1 LIALGIAAIAT
12 SAVLPAG
19 AMAARNT
26 NTDPRF
32 APLDLPNP
40 LAERQANLKA
50 EAQQAVLKGQAKA
63 VGKNKVV
70 KLGKKKYVQLAFQ
83 GEDKILTTLSDFSN
97 VSHSSYPGG
106 LPGPVHNN
114 IPQPDRSVDNT
125 TIWAPDF
132 NQSYYQNLLFNK
144 NQNPS
149 MANWYLTQSSGQYSV
164 TGSVSDWTT
173 VTYNE
178 ARYGRNVGGDIVST
192 NVWQFVNDSADA
204 FWNNLVAQQGSV
216 AAANAYLAQFD
227 VWDRYD
233 YDGDGNVNEPD
244 GYIDHYQAIHAG
256 QGEETG
262 GGAQGADAIWSHRW
276 YAYYAGG
283 GPDAMFGSP
292 HNFGGVKLG
301 GSNLWIGDYTIEPEN
316 GGVGVFTHEFG
327 HDLGLPDEY
336 DTSGNVG
343 GAENSTGWWTNWS
356 QGSYGTIDENGL
368 GMYPVS
374 MTDWERFQLGFLDNY
389 AVAYAGDHGKFKL
402 GPSEYNTK
410 KAQAMFVVLPD
421 KQVSTNIGAPAAG
434 TQYYYS
440 GAANNLDTT
449 MTRDMNLPAN
459 AQLSAKVRYSIESGY
474 DFAYLMVDGTRVDTS
489 LSNSVVVPEGI
500 DGNSGGNWV
509 DLTADLSAF
518 PAGTHE
524 IGFGY
529 QTDVGA
535 QGDGDGSAAGFAIDE
550 ISITGQP
557 VDGAE
562 TDTGWAYSTN
572 DPSAGFHRTSGAE
585 ISSYFNAYVIES
597 RSYQLSDV
605 SLLKGPY
612 NFLAPS
618 TTKVEH
624 FPYQDGVLIWYW
636 DDTYRAGRENNVG
649 DHPGHGWIL
658 PVDSHPGIMT
668 WADDGSQIRPRI
680 QSYDATFTNK
690 KTEAITLHNPATGVA
705 MKFKSLPG
713 VTTFNDTLRDPDG
726 TSIYWTPTAASD
738 GRWKAGWNSVDVPNT
753 GTVIKVSITGNKGDV
768 DIQLN

>member
-19 AMAARNT
+19 AMAARN
-26 NTDPRF
+26 NSTDPRF

-70 KLGKKKYVQLAFQ
+70 KVGKKKYVQLAFQ

-97 VSHSSYPGG
+97 VSHPSYPGG

-125 TIWAPDF
+125 TIWNSDF

-164 TGSVSDWTT
+164 TGYVSDWTT

-192 NVWQFVNDSADA
+192 NVWRFVNDSADA
-204 FWNNLVAQQGSV
+204 WWNNLVAQQGSV
-216 AAANAYLAQFD
+216 AAANAFLAQFD

-233 YDGDGNVNEPD
+233 YDGDGNFNEPD

-262 GGAQGADAIWSHRW
+262 GGDQGSDAIWSHRW

-283 GPDAMFGSP
+283 GPDAGSP
-292 HNFGGVKLG
+292 HNFGGVQLG
-301 GSNLWIGDYTIEPEN
+301 GSNYWVGDYTIEPEN

-343 GAENSTGWWTNWS
+343 GAENSTAWWTNWS
-356 QGSYGTIDENGL
+356 QGSYGTVDENGL
-368 GMYPVS
+368 GMNPVS
-374 MTDWERFQLGFLDNY
+374 MTDWERWQLGFISNY
-389 AVAYAGDHGKFKL
+389 AVAFAGDHGKFKL
-402 GPSEYNTK
+402 GPSEYNTS
-410 KAQAMFVVLPD
+410 KAQVLFVVLPD
-421 KQVSTNIGAPAAG
+421 KEVATDIGPAAAG
-434 TQYYYS
+434 TEYYYS
-440 GAANNLDTT
+440 GAENSLDTT
-449 MTRDMNLPAN
+449 MTRSVTLPAN

-474 DFAYLMVDGTRVDTS
+474 DFAYLMVDGTPHATN
-489 LSNSVVVPEGI
+489 LSNSAVLAEGI

-509 DLTADLSAF
+509 DLTADLSDI

-529 QTDVGA
+529 QTDTGV
-535 QGDGDGSAAGFAIDE
+535 QGDGDGSAAGFALDE
-550 ISITGQP
+550 LAITGQP
-557 VDGAE
+557 TDGAE
-562 TDTGWAYSTN
+562 TDPGWTYTSN
-572 DPSAGFHRTSGAE
+572 SDSAGFHRTNGSE
-585 ISSYFNAYVIES
+585 TSLYFNAYVVES

-612 NFLAPS
+612 NFTSA
-618 TTKVEH
+618 TKVEH

-636 DDTYRAGRENNVG
+636 DDEYRAGRENNVG

-668 WADDGSQIRPRI
+668 WADDGSQMRPRI
-680 QSYDATFTNK
+680 QSYDATFTNA
-690 KTEAITLHNPATGVA
+690 KTDAITLHNPATGVA
-705 MKFKSLPG
+705 TKLKSLNG
-713 VTTFNDTLRDPDG
+713 VTTFNDSLRDSDG
-726 TSIYWTPTAASD
+726 TSIYWTPAAASD

-753 GTVIKVSITGNKGDV
+753 GTVMKVVITGNQGDV
-768 DIQLN
+768 EIQLN